1 MQQMTRTRLAIAI
14 VAISLAAAGAAIGSY
29 AASGSDTT
37 TTVVTT
43 QAAPAAST
51 TPTTTVAS
59 NTLSIHDIYR
69 RTYQG
74 VVVITSNETGAQGK
88 VEVQGSGFVYDTGGH
103 IVTNFHVVQGTTGT
117 KVAFAD
123 NSTYPATVVAHDSS
137 TDLAVLKVDAPASKL
152 HALTLGDSAEMEV
165 GDPVVAIGSPFSLAE
180 TVTNGIVSALNRT
193 ISSDNNYAISGAIQT
208 DAAIN
213 HGNSG
218 GPLLNMRGR
227 VVGINSQIESE
238 GGGSDGV
245 GFAIASDTVRSVVT
259 QLLNTGK
266 VAHAYLGV
274 ALESAVNGNNGALV
288 ASVKSG
294 SPGAKAGLKAGDVI
308 TAFGGRPIANANAVI
323 GAVNA
328 KKPGDKVTVTYERGG
343 HSNTT
348 EITLGSRP

>member
-1 MQQMTRTRLAIAI
+1 MGIAI
-14 VAISLAAAGAAIGSY
+14 VAIALAAAGAGIGSY

-51 TPTTTVAS
+51 TPMTTAAS
-59 NTLSIHDIYR
+59 SALSIHDIYR
-69 RTYQG
+69 RTYKS
-74 VVVITSNETGAQGK
+74 VVVITSNETSAQGK

-103 IVTNFHVVQGTTGT
+103 IVTNYHVVQGTAGT

-137 TDLAVLKVDAPASKL
+137 TDLAVLKVNAPASKL
-152 HALTLGDSAEMEV
+152 HALTLGDSAKMEV
-165 GDPVVAIGSPFSLAE
+165 GDPVVAIGSPFSLPE

-245 GFAIASDTVRSVVT
+245 GFAIASDTVRSVVA
-259 QLLNTGK
+259 QLLSTGK

-274 ALESAVNGNNGALV
+274 SLEPPANGNNGALV

-308 TAFGGRPIANANAVI
+308 TAFGGHPIANPMPSSASSTRRSR
-323 GAVNA
+323 
-328 KKPGDKVTVTYERGG
+328 VTR
-343 HSNTT
+343 
-348 EITLGSRP
+348 

>member
-1 MQQMTRTRLAIAI
+1 MTRTRMAIAV
-14 VAISLAAAGAAIGSY
+14 VAIVLVAAGAGIGSY
-29 AASGSDTT
+29 AASGSNTT

-51 TPTTTVAS
+51 TPAS
-59 NTLSIHDIYR
+59 TAASSTLSIHDIYR
-69 RTYQG
+69 RTYKG
-74 VVVITSNETGAQGK
+74 VVVITSNETSAQGK
-88 VEVQGSGFVYDTGGH
+88 AEVQGSGFVYDTGGH

-123 NSTYPATVVAHDSS
+123 NSAYSATVVAHDSS

-152 HALTLGDSAEMEV
+152 HPLTLGDSAEMEV
-165 GDPVVAIGSPFSLAE
+165 GDPVVAIGSPFSLPE

-259 QLLNTGK
+259 QLLSTGK

-274 ALESAVNGNNGALV
+274 ALESPANGKNGALV
-288 ASVKSG
+288 ASVVSG

-308 TAFGGRPIANANAVI
+308 TALDGRPIVNPNAVI

-328 KKPGDKVTVTYERGG
+328 KKPGGQMTVTYERGG

-348 EITLGSRP
+348 QVSLGSRP

>member
-1 MQQMTRTRLAIAI
+1 MTRTRMAIAV
-14 VAISLAAAGAAIGSY
+14 VAIVLVAAGAGIGSY

-51 TPTTTVAS
+51 RPTTTAAS
-59 NTLSIHDIYR
+59 STLSIHDIYR
-69 RTYQG
+69 RTYKG
-74 VVVITSNETGAQGK
+74 VVVITSNETSAQGRA
-88 VEVQGSGFVYDTGGH
+88 EVQGSGFVYDTGGH

-123 NSTYPATVVAHDSS
+123 HSTYSATVVAHDSS

-152 HALTLGDSAEMEV
+152 HALTLGDSAEVEV
-165 GDPVVAIGSPFSLAE
+165 GDPVVAIGSPFSLPE

-259 QLLNTGK
+259 QLLGTGK

-274 ALESAVNGNNGALV
+274 ALESPANGKNGALV
-288 ASVKSG
+288 ASVMSG
-294 SPGAKAGLKAGDVI
+294 SPGAKAGLKAGDLI
-308 TAFGGRPIANANAVI
+308 TAVDGKPIVNPNAVI

-328 KKPGDKVTVTYERGG
+328 KKPGGQVTVTYERGG

-348 EITLGSRP
+348 QVTLGSRP

>member
-1 MQQMTRTRLAIAI
+1 MTRTRMAIAV
-14 VAISLAAAGAAIGSY
+14 VAIVLVAAGAGIGSY

-51 TPTTTVAS
+51 RPTTTAAS
-59 NTLSIHDIYR
+59 STLSIHDIYR
-69 RTYQG
+69 RTYKG
-74 VVVITSNETGAQGK
+74 VVVITSNETSAQGRA
-88 VEVQGSGFVYDTGGH
+88 EVQGSGFVYDTGGH

-117 KVAFAD
+117 KVALAD
-123 NSTYPATVVAHDSS
+123 NSTYSATVVGHDSS
-137 TDLAVLKVDAPASKL
+137 TDLAVLKVDAPMSKL
-152 HALTLGDSAEMEV
+152 HALTLGDSAEVEV
-165 GDPVVAIGSPFSLAE
+165 GDPVVAIGSPFSLPE

-259 QLLNTGK
+259 QLLGTGK

-274 ALESAVNGNNGALV
+274 ALESPANGKNGALV
-288 ASVKSG
+288 ASVMSG

-308 TAFGGRPIANANAVI
+308 TAVDGQPIVNPNAVI

-328 KKPGDKVTVTYERGG
+328 KKPGGQMTVTYERGG

-348 EITLGSRP
+348 QVTLGSRP

>member
-1 MQQMTRTRLAIAI
+1 MTRTSIAIAI
-14 VAISLAAAGAAIGSY
+14 AAIALAAVGAGIGSY
-29 AASGSDTT
+29 AASGSDNT
-37 TTVVTT
+37 TTVVT
-43 QAAPAAST
+43 QAAQAASSTSTPATAT
-51 TPTTTVAS
+51 TS
-59 NTLSIHDIYR
+59 ELSIHEIYR

-74 VVVITSNETGAQGK
+74 VVEITSNETGAQQKG
-88 VEVQGSGFVYDTGGH
+88 EVQGSGFVYDTGGH

-152 HALTLGDSAEMEV
+152 HPLTLGDSAKMEI
-165 GDPVVAIGSPFSLAE
+165 GDAVVAIGSPFSLPE

-193 ISSDNNYAISGAIQT
+193 ISSDNAYAISGAIQT

-218 GPLLNMRGR
+218 GPLLNMSGR
-227 VVGINSQIESE
+227 VIGVNSQIESD

-245 GFAIASDTVRSVVT
+245 GFAISSDTVRSVVT
-259 QLLNTGK
+259 QLLSTGK
-266 VAHAYLGV
+266 VQHAYLGI
-274 ALESAVNGNNGALV
+274 ALESPANGNGARV
-288 ASVKSG
+288 ASVKGG

-308 TAFGGRPIANANAVI
+308 TAFDGHPVVSPNALI

-328 KKPGDKVTVTYERGG
+328 KKPADQVTITYERSG
-343 HSNTT
+343 HSNTAQL
-348 EITLGSRP
+348 TLGSRP